1 MVSSKKS
8 RILYVGD
15 SEGYFQFGL
24 KILNQTIALNFSTWI
39 RKLRYSIFLGVGPN
53 RNYFLRLSISCNNFA
68 GTHRSSP
75 SVSTFFPLSE
85 FSYFVIRFLYH
96 IVFVINFSYFVI
108 KFYYRAIK

>member
-75 SVSTFFPLSE
+75 SVALFFLCQNFPILLSD
-85 FSYFVIRFLYH
+85 FYIIFF
-96 IVFVINFSYFVI
+96 FVINFSYFVI